1 MIKRNQEYL
10 NRIST
15 IIDFVLVVFSYIFS
29 AWFRLKVL
37 NGWWKNQGLSIPML
51 IASVIYAAGLI
62 IMLSIL
68 GFYSSTRVKRLT
80 WKIETLFIS
89 TTISIFIVTA
99 FIFVFKIEDVSRGII
114 ALFYILTLILLSGKQ
129 VLTRIVLKQLRSS
142 GFNIKHEILVGCG
155 KLAKQYQEDLEEE
168 PELGIQIDEI
178 IGADED
184 LENRLKDGQI
194 DEVVLAL
201 EPGEYENITHLI
213 SACEKYGVKYF
224 VIPFYNDMIP
234 AHPVFEKNRSAWA

>member
-1 MIKRNQEYL
+1 M
-10 NRIST
+10 
-15 IIDFVLVVFSYIFS
+15 
-29 AWFRLKVL
+29 
-37 NGWWKNQGLSIPML
+37 
-51 IASVIYAAGLI
+51 
-62 IMLSIL
+62 
-68 GFYSSTRVKRLT
+68 
-80 WKIETLFIS
+80 
-89 TTISIFIVTA
+89 
-99 FIFVFKIEDVSRGII
+99 
-114 ALFYILTLILLSGKQ
+114 
-129 VLTRIVLKQLRSS
+129 
-142 GFNIKHEILVGCG
+142 GCG

-234 AHPVFEKNRSAWA
+234 AHPVFEKIGNSRLINMRANRLESLGWSVLKRLFDVLVSFVGLVILSPLLIILALE